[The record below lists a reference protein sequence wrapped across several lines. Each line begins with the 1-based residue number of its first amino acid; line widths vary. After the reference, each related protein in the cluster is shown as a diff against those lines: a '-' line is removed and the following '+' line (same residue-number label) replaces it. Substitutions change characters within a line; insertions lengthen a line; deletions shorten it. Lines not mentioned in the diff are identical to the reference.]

1 MRRLL
6 TGLFVLALL
15 PLSANAERSAV
26 DGFVASSRAESGVV
40 DGLFASAKIG
50 RAEPGAV
57 DGFVAAARALAADV
71 ETGPLTNGLHYFASN
86 ERDLDLVADAVS
98 GLGEVVVAVAADP
111 GYILAAWAD
120 ARALVLI
127 DLDPAI
133 VALHRIYAAFFT
145 AAASP
150 AEFSRLW
157 TPAGEA
163 EARALVEAAGGA
175 ELLEIFTAARP
186 TVARRFAELERH
198 MAAKGRPWLLSDA
211 TLYARVAGLV
221 RAGRVVALRGD
232 FTRAGTVAGIG
243 EALRAAGLR
252 VGLLYLSNIEQYF
265 LYTPEFRENVQGLP
279 LAGGQVL
286 RTLPGRPAGF
296 EYILQQGGQF
306 QAWAAHPKVRSVY
319 RIRGFKKGEHLVSR
333 RVYVVDPSRAPP

>member
-1 MRRLL
+1 VRRLL
-6 TGLFVLALL
+6 SALFVLALL
-15 PLSANAERSAV
+15 PATA
-26 DGFVASSRAESGVV
+26 RA
-40 DGLFASAKIG
+40 DA
-50 RAEPGAV
+50 GAV
-57 DGFVAAARALAADV
+57 ENFVAAAGSLAADV
-71 ETGPLTNGLHYFASN
+71 DTGPLTNGLHYFASN
-86 ERDLDLVADAVS
+86 ERDLDLVADAVD

-133 VALHRIYAAFFT
+133 VSLHAVYAAFF
-145 AAASP
+145 AAADGP

-163 EARALVEAAGGA
+163 EALALARAAGGEA
-175 ELLEIFTAARP
+175 LVATFMAARP
-186 TVARRFAELERH
+186 SVARRFAELERH
-198 MAAKGRPWLLSDA
+198 MASQGRAWLLSDP

-221 RAGRVVALRGD
+221 RSGRVIALRGD
-232 FTRAGTVAGIG
+232 FTRVGTVRAVA
-243 EALRAAGLR
+243 EALRSAGLR

-265 LYTPEFRENVQGLP
+265 LYTPEFRANVQALP

-296 EYILQQGGQF
+296 EYILQQGADF
-306 QAWAAHPKVRSVY
+306 QAWAQSPKVRSVY

-333 RVYVVDPSRAPP
+333 RVHVVDPSRPRP